1 MATFLSMSSP
11 GAYFQDET
19 ALSKLWSNTF
29 EGLGARISM
38 WDTSPSLLIR
48 NLIFT
53 SPSMPMRLARCGNG
67 LQAHVYGL
75 PEVISIARQLQED
88 GDKDLV
94 GFHPY

>member
-1 MATFLSMSSP
+1 MNRDLASFLLSTKDLADFLFSMESW
-11 GAYFQDET
+11 T
-19 ALSKLWSNTF
+19 IKLT
-29 EGLGARISM
+29 
-38 WDTSPSLLIR
+38 R